1 MKMRYRLMPILLC
14 CLLLFMAG
22 CSKPVKLPEAPTVG
36 TTTGSEETIGIAE
49 PAAADAS
56 LNSLRQAMVGTP
68 QLFAVAYFG
77 YQDNWDSD
85 IPVDPFE
92 AMQAETPQLCED
104 LPFLLNIPQE
114 RIVGEYGE
122 LYCIVPL
129 DTDASVAISRGSWDE
144 INEEYIYEES
154 VYFSESGEPI
164 LLFCNGEGWEPD
176 TQLFISGPSG
186 EMIWYPM
193 LDDND
198 CPMSLWDDNW
208 EKLFLDFSSHREML
222 TKDYLEMKVDIDGE
236 WVMPTAE
243 MLVGTTWV
251 WEGWTKDSREVSY
264 EVTFDMDTLSVR
276 WNDGIDEENHEYPDA
291 RWELTYEDGYAVLS
305 IDFQEM
311 AGVLRYDLLY
321 SEVYDYLY
329 FGMDVLQEEMP
340 IGWEPLYRYLL
351 PPFTPEPV
359 EMLGYWELEWTE
371 VEGYREYVD
380 PGLENISV
388 FFRDDSSIRMSYV
401 EWTSNGVALYDK
413 EVCFYEGEL
422 YSGCG
427 NDDWVAYLANMDGY
441 TITYSFTL
449 LDHESLLMKLYW
461 EIDDGVPMV
470 AYKMFHRVSEYDYE

>member
-1 MKMRYRLMPILLC
+1 MKKRCRFVAILLC

-22 CSKPVKLPEAPTVG
+22 CAKPIKLPEVPT
-36 TTTGSEETIGIAE
+36 TEATEETAKPTEQNLAE
-49 PAAADAS
+49 AT
-56 LNSLRQAMVGTP
+56 LNSLRQAMVETP
-68 QLFAVAYFG
+68 QVFAVAYFG

-176 TQLFISGPSG
+176 TQVFISGPSG

-198 CPMSLWDDNW
+198 CPMSLWDDNRD
-208 EKLFLDFSSHREML
+208 ELFLDFSSYREML
-222 TKDYLEMKVDIDGE
+222 VKDHRELEDDE
-236 WVMPTAE
+236 WVKPTE
-243 MLVGTTWV
+243 EFLIGTTWV

-264 EVTFDMDTLSVR
+264 EVTFDVDTLSVR
-276 WNDGIDEENHEYPDA
+276 WNDGIDAEDHEYPDA
-291 RWELTYEDGYAVLS
+291 LWELTYEDGYAVLS
-305 IDFQEM
+305 IDFREM
-311 AGVLRYDLLY
+311 AGVLRYNLMY
-321 SEVYDYLY
+321 HEVYDYLY

-340 IGWEPLYRYLL
+340 IGWEPLHRYML
-351 PPFTPEPV
+351 PPPTPEPV

-371 VEGYREYVD
+371 VEGYREYAAPD
-380 PGLENISV
+380 LENISV
-388 FFRDDSSIRMSYV
+388 FLRDDSSIRMSYV
-401 EWTSNGVALYDK
+401 EWTPNGVALYDK
-413 EVCFYEGEL
+413 EVCFFEGEL

-427 NDDWVAYLANMDGY
+427 NDEWAAYLADMDWHP
-441 TITYSFTL
+441 IVYSFTL
-449 LDHESLLMKLYW
+449 LDHDTLLMKLYW
-461 EIDDGVPMV
+461 ETDEGAPMV
-470 AYKMFHRVSEYDYE
+470 AYKSFYRVSEYDYE

>member
-22 CSKPVKLPEAPTVG
+22 CSKPNKLPEVPTVG
-36 TTTGSEETIGIAE
+36 KTTGPEATTGIME
-49 PAAADAS
+49 PVSADAS

-68 QLFAVAYFG
+68 QVFAVAYFG
-77 YQDNWDSD
+77 YQNNWDSD

-92 AMQAETPQLCED
+92 AMQAEAPQLCED
-104 LPFLLNIPQE
+104 LPFLLHIPRE
-114 RIVGEYGE
+114 RIIGEYGE

-129 DTDASVAISRGSWDE
+129 DTDATVAVSRGAWDE
-144 INEEYIYEES
+144 QNEEYIYEES

-176 TQLFISGPSG
+176 TQVFISGPSG
-186 EMIWYPM
+186 EIIWYPM

-208 EKLFLDFSSHREML
+208 EKLFLDFSSYREML
-222 TKDYLEMKVDIDGE
+222 TKDYLEMKVDIEGE

-264 EVTFDMDTLSVR
+264 QVTFDADTLSVR
-276 WNDGIDEENHEYPDA
+276 WNDGIDEEDHEYPDA

-305 IDFQEM
+305 IDFREM
-311 AGVLRYDLLY
+311 AGILRYDLLY

-351 PPFTPEPV
+351 PPLTPEPV

-380 PGLENISV
+380 PGIENISV
-388 FFRDDSSIRMSYV
+388 FLRDDSSIRMSYV

-441 TITYSFTL
+441 TTTYSFTL

-470 AYKMFHRVSEYDYE
+470 AYKMFHRLQEYDYE

>member
-1 MKMRYRLMPILLC
+1 MKKPYRFTALLLC
-14 CLLLFMAG
+14 CILLLLAG
-22 CSKPVKLPEAPTVG
+22 CSKPIKLPEVPTAG
-36 TTTGSEETIGIAE
+36 AATEPEASTGIMES
-49 PAAADAS
+49 AAADAS
-56 LNSLRQAMVGTP
+56 LNSLRQAMAGTP

-77 YQDNWDSD
+77 YQDTWDSD

-92 AMQAETPQLCED
+92 AMRAEAPQLCED
-104 LPFLLNIPQE
+104 LPFLLNIPRE
-114 RIVGEYGE
+114 RIIGEYGE

-129 DTDASVAISRGSWDE
+129 DTDASVAVSRGSWDE

-164 LLFCNGEGWEPD
+164 LLFSNGEGWEPD
-176 TQLFISGPSG
+176 TQLSISGPSG

-198 CPMSLWDDNW
+198 CPMSLWDDNGD
-208 EKLFLDFSSHREML
+208 KLFLDFSSYREML
-222 TKDYLEMKVDIDGE
+222 TKDHLEMKVDIEGE

-264 EVTFDMDTLSVR
+264 QVTFDADTLSVR
-276 WNDGIDEENHEYPDA
+276 WNDGIDEEDHEYPDA
-291 RWELTYEDGYAVLS
+291 RWELTDENGYAVLS
-305 IDFQEM
+305 IDFREM

-340 IGWEPLYRYLL
+340 IGWEPLYRYML
-351 PPFTPEPV
+351 PPLTPEPV

-388 FFRDDSSIRMSYV
+388 FLRDDSSIRLTYV
-401 EWTSNGVALYDK
+401 DNVSSMNNIYDK

-427 NDDWVAYLANMDGY
+427 NDKWAAYLANMDGY
-441 TITYSFTL
+441 ATVYSFTL
-449 LDHESLLMKLYW
+449 PDHDSLLMKLYW
-461 EIDDGVPMV
+461 EIDDGIPMV